1 MKQIIIPE
9 GYSTKLGTYDTQR
22 AIGMLKRTF
31 EKNLCRRL
39 HLKRVSAPLFV
50 NADSGLNDN
59 LNGVERPVSF
69 DIKEHSTD
77 EHSTL
82 IAYFSTRKNVSV
94 EYFDDNTSAYVSGTF
109 RIVDFVWANKN
120 ALANKIDYDKTSITL
135 EEY

>member
-1 MKQIIIPE
+1 MAYQ
-9 GYSTKLGTYDTQR
+9 GYRLKINNVVFPNEYVSRGTYKISRNPRKVETYTD
-22 AIGMLKRTF
+22 I
-31 EKNLCRRL
+31 
-39 HLKRVSAPLFV
+39 V
-50 NADSGLNDN
+50 
-59 LNGVERPVSF
+59 GVEHDVFYPTDKTTISF

-82 IAYFSTRKNVSV
+82 IAYFSNRKNVSV